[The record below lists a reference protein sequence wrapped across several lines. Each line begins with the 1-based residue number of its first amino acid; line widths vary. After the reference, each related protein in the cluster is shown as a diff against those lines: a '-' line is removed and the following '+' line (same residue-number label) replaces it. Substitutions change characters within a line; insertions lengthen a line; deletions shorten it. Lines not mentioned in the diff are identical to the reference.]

1 MTGQH
6 LRILLVEDNPGD
18 ARLMQE
24 MLAETGES
32 QISIIVTDRVAA
44 SVGCLAQGD
53 VDLILLDLSLPDSEG
68 LDTLRRMHSIA
79 PTIPVIVL
87 TGLNDEQLATQ
98 AVREG
103 AQDYLVKGQIDQ
115 RVVVRAI
122 RYARERHQMMMEIR
136 SLSLVDELTGLN
148 NRRGFVTIAEEQL
161 RLARRTGQ
169 GLAVAFV
176 DLDGMKRINDSL
188 GHEAGDQALL
198 ATAAILRS
206 AFRIS
211 DVIARL
217 GGDEFVVLAIGVNAE
232 AISKLLCRLRETL
245 DDHNARAPTE
255 PRLSFSVGVA
265 HYDPATA
272 TSASVEELIA
282 EADAAMYADKK
293 QRRAAR
299 G

>member
-6 LRILLVEDNPGD
+6 LKILLVEDNPGD

-24 MLAETGES
+24 MLAEACES
-32 QISIIVTDRVAA
+32 RFSVVTTDRVAA

-68 LDTLRRMHSIA
+68 IDTLRRMQSIA
-79 PTIPVIVL
+79 PAIPVVVL
-87 TGLNDEQLATQ
+87 TGLNDEQLAIQ
-98 AVREG
+98 AMREG
-103 AQDYLVKGQIDQ
+103 AQDYLVKGQIDSQ
-115 RVVVRAI
+115 LVVRAI
-122 RYARERHQMMMEIR
+122 RYARERHQMMMAIR

-148 NRRGFVTIAEEQL
+148 NRRGFVAIAEEQL
-161 RLARRTGQ
+161 KLARRTGQ

-198 ATAAILRS
+198 ATATILRS
-206 AFRIS
+206 AFRAS

-217 GGDEFVVLAIGVNAE
+217 GGDEFVVLALGVNGE
-232 AISKLLCRLRETL
+232 AISKLLCRLQESL
-245 DDHNARAPTE
+245 KSHNDQIPVER
-255 PRLSFSVGVA
+255 RLSFSVGVA
-265 HYDPATA
+265 HYDPATS
-272 TSASVEELIA
+272 TSASVDELIA
-282 EADAAMYADKK
+282 EADTAMYTDKK